1 MDNTVLI
8 AIISGL
14 CVGVPSIV
22 TTVMLNNKNQA
33 VINSKVEDN
42 QQFVNY
48 KLDELTKKVEK
59 HNNVVERMALQEQQT
74 KSLWKEINKIENDMK
89 QE

>member
-1 MDNTVLI
+1 MDSTVLV

-22 TTVMLNNKNQA
+22 TTIMLNNKNQA
-33 VINSKVEDN
+33 VINAKVEDN

-74 KSLWKEINKIENDMK
+74 KSLWKEVNKIENNMK